1 MDALGNKIYFRIP
14 PENDNGDVEYKWR
27 LWELS
32 VVRRNELATQMLWRV
47 NQTVNNSVLYILGV
61 HDNGTVTGIDINV
74 MTITVIELMDC
85 ASTVNLRFCIRWIKR
100 VSHDHFWGVIQV
112 FRDKERITD
121 HPIPDYV
128 TKYQYFCVDK
138 SLE

>member
-27 LWELS
+27 LQELS
-32 VVRRNELATQMLWRV
+32 VIRRNELATQMLWRV
-47 NQTVNNSVLYILGV
+47 NQTVNKSVLYILGV

-74 MTITVIELMDC
+74 ITNTVIELMDC
-85 ASTVNLRFCIRWIKR
+85 ASKIKLKFCIRWIKR
-100 VSHDHFWGVIQV
+100 VSPDRFWGVIQV
-112 FRDKERITD
+112 CRDKDITD
-121 HPIPDYV
+121 HPLPDYV
-128 TKYQYFCVDK
+128 TKYQHFYVDK